1 VCRNSFGGYAVE
13 QIRKAR
19 GLNKKIVNP
28 MEKERKGVLDFCYVA
43 WEGKSIPVKD
53 YLKEYGLKN
62 KYCGLVGLD
71 HMKYV
76 YAVYYDDIAELHD
89 KGIKMGVC
97 TALGFK
103 GIVQD
108 EELSNDVST
117 SSVPKSMDP
126 VFVMYF
132 NKEGYSTYCKDY
144 KAYWEW
150 VEKRNDARYKDN
162 AQHGKG
168 YDGKNMSHC
177 HRLLDMAIEIGEG
190 KGVNVRRQ
198 NRDQLLSIRRGEY
211 DYDQLVQEAEDK
223 IRKMDEIFENSN
235 LPKAIDR
242 EFIDQLLIKIRKT
255 YYEKQ

>member
-1 VCRNSFGGYAVE
+1 
-13 QIRKAR
+13 
-19 GLNKKIVNP
+19 
-28 MEKERKGVLDFCYVA
+28 
-43 WEGKSIPVKD
+43 
-53 YLKEYGLKN
+53 
-62 KYCGLVGLD
+62 
-71 HMKYV
+71 
-76 YAVYYDDIAELHD
+76 
-89 KGIKMGVC
+89 
-97 TALGFK
+97 
-103 GIVQD
+103 
-108 EELSNDVST
+108 
-117 SSVPKSMDP
+117 
-126 VFVMYF
+126 MYF